1 MVVVDFGD
9 LPADG
14 GDGVTRGSINLGA
27 VLFAVAFV
35 VLVVVG
41 GAAVFL
47 LRKRWRRRG
56 GHGYRSVSTDPAEEF
71 AVLTGQAFDQYVGG
85 GEGNDL
91 VTFDQVAELSVQQGL
106 PRSVAESGA
115 RKLLKSAGVPEG
127 GNMLT
132 RQEWTRWI
140 SRKILKGGVSTR
152 EDCDELRLNFGLHA

>member
-56 GHGYRSVSTDPAEEF
+56 GHGYRSVSTDPAGKKESVSE
-71 AVLTGQAFDQYVGG
+71 D
-85 GEGNDL
+85 DL
-91 VTFDQVAELSVQQGL
+91 
-106 PRSVAESGA
+106 
-115 RKLLKSAGVPEG
+115 
-127 GNMLT
+127 
-132 RQEWTRWI
+132 
-140 SRKILKGGVSTR
+140 GGVSMGGWVGVG
-152 EDCDELRLNFGLHA
+152 CVS